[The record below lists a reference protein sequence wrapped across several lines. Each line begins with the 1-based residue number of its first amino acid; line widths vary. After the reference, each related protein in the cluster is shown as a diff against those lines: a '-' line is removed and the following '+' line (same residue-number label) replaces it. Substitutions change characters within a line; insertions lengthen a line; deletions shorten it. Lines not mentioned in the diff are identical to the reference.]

1 MDVCVVAWRLQPSTI
16 AIPRVIAAAFLS
28 KIGPVVFDLVP
39 SARKAKFIMGGLPIK
54 NVHGCA
60 RRTRFNPNEGA
71 GIEVLTCAPFR

>member
-39 SARKAKFIMGGLPIK
+39 SARKAKFIIGTLLKTWVDP
-54 NVHGCA
+54 CA
-60 RRTRFNPNEGA
+60 GHTRFNPNEGV
-71 GIEVLTCAPFR
+71 GNEVLTCAAFR